1 MGNRWVVPDI
11 HGCLNTLKSLIEN
24 RINLSKSDAIYF
36 LGDYIDRGPDSKG
49 VIDYIMS
56 LQNAGYEIHC
66 LRGNHEDY
74 CLRAWEADKKRFMFR
89 SNIEKDWR
97 KNGASSTLDSFG
109 VKRPRDI
116 DERYINWIKK
126 TEYYIELDDCILVHA
141 GMNFNISNP
150 FEDTSSMMWIRNF
163 KVDPNKVGGKKVIHG
178 HVPVEMSLIDLFV
191 QSEGYNFLALDNGIY
206 YKNKDG
212 FGNLLAYNLD
222 TKEIAIQ
229 YNIDLEF

>member
-97 KNGASSTLDSFG
+97 KNGASNTLDSFG

-116 DERYINWIKK
+116 DEKYINWIKK

>member
-24 RINLSKSDAIYF
+24 RINLSKSDVIYF

-49 VIDYIMS
+49 VIDYIMR
-56 LQNAGYEIHC
+56 LQKDGYNVRYI
-66 LRGNHEDY
+66 RGNHEDY
-74 CLRAWEADKKRFMFR
+74 CIKAWYADQKRFLFR

-97 KNGASSTLDSFG
+97 KNGAKPTLDSFG
-109 VKRPRDI
+109 AKRPREI
-116 DERYINWIKK
+116 DKKYIEWMENA
-126 TEYYIELDDCILVHA
+126 EYYIELEDHILVHA
-141 GMNFNISNP
+141 GLNFNINNP

-163 KVDPNKVGGKKVIHG
+163 KVDSNKVGGKKVIHG
-178 HVPVEMSLIDLFV
+178 HVPIEMSMINLFA
-191 QSEGYNFLALDNGIY
+191 QSEGYGFLAIDNGIY

-222 TKEIAIQ
+222 TKELVIQ
-229 YNIDLEF
+229 HNVDIEY